1 MTRDETATIIKKV
14 HDLYIHQDRF
24 VTSASI
30 SARVNYWDIYFK
42 DFSFNVVNKVVDL
55 WAKSHRDMPTPSDL
69 LPLCKD
75 ERQLEWS
82 RAQNIKAEDI
92 KATHV
97 LIWEARNGALEDAE
111 IPKDISALTSRMV
124 ESLRRDPKIRAE
136 YEARH
141 PEQFADDALPYEI

>member
-1 MTRDETATIIKKV
+1 MNREETSTIVKKI
-14 HDLYIHQDRF
+14 HDLYIHQDRYI
-24 VTSASI
+24 TSASI
-30 SARVNYWDIYFK
+30 SARINYWDIYFK
-42 DFSFNVVNKVVDL
+42 DFSFAVVNKVIDT

-75 ERQLEWS
+75 ERQLEWA
-82 RAQNIKAEDI
+82 REQNINDDV

-97 LIWEARNGALEDAE
+97 LIWEARNGALEKAE
-111 IPKDISALTSRMV
+111 IPKEVRTMTDRMV

>member
-1 MTRDETATIIKKV
+1 MKYDETTTIIKKL
-14 HDLYIHQDRF
+14 HDIYIAQDRF
-24 VTSASI
+24 ATAGELMTR
-30 SARVNYWDIYFK
+30 AKYWDIYFK
-42 DFSFNVVNKVVDL
+42 DFSFAVVNKVVDL

-75 ERQLEWS
+75 ERQLEWA
-82 RAQNIKAEDI
+82 RAQNINTDV

-97 LIWEARNGALEDAE
+97 LIWEARNGPLENAE

-141 PEQFADDALPYEI
+141 PEQFADDALPYEV